1 MLIRGS
7 VLSSFKFR
15 KLGWVIKQD
24 SHLHCWYLSVQG
36 SIECPK
42 FVQHSIW
49 YDQFWSFFHTTEQ
62 NRRIYIYMV
71 ACFPIFQVSLL
82 EYFLQGLRCHD
93 WWETPSNNVPAH
105 LPKAKDKDF
114 LPPYTKI
121 LDTYNHNF
129 FDIESKKALTTLF
142 MMMHFFYSHL
152 RWLTQLK
159 INKWNCSPCVSY
171 SRFQIVFWIL
181 GSEVY

>member
-62 NRRIYIYMV
+62 NRRIYIYKDV
-71 ACFPIFQVSLL
+71 CFPIFQVSLL

-93 WWETPSNNVPAH
+93 WWETPSNN
-105 LPKAKDKDF
+105 
-114 LPPYTKI
+114 LPPTCRKQRI
-121 LDTYNHNF
+121 RTSSLRTQKFWIHTITNF
-129 FDIESKKALTTLF
+129 LIESKTKGLTTLF
-142 MMMHFFYSHL
+142 MMMHFFYSPL

-171 SRFQIVFWIL
+171 SRFQIVFWLL